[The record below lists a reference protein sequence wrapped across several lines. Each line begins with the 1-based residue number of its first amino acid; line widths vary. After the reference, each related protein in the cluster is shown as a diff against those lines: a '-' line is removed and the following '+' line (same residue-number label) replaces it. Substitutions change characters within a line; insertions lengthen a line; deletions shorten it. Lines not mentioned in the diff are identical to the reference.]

1 MPNTVPSAENA
12 IVSKIRKVPAFRELT
27 HTWRESGENKQVKF
41 KYISYMYFGRHSVG
55 ERGEGLLEKIVGMA

>member
-12 IVSKIRKVPAFRELT
+12 IVNKIGKVPAFRELT
-27 HTWRESGENKQVKF
+27 HAWRESGENKQVKF
-41 KYISYMYFGRHSVG
+41 KYINYMYFDRHSVG